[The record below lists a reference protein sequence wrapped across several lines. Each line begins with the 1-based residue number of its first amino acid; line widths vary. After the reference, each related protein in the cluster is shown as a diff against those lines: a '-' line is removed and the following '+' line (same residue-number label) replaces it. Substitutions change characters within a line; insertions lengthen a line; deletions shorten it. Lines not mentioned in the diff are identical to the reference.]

1 MKILCLHG
9 YGTGPNI
16 LRYQLSGL
24 MRDADPSWEFHFL
37 SAEVECPPAPD
48 IGSTFPPPY
57 YCWTRSFD
65 AGSIDAAHALIEEAI
80 DEHGPFDGVLGFSQ
94 GAAISVSFLL
104 EHKTAYPDEPPPFRF
119 AIFYSPTI
127 PCAADEAYCRSVL
140 GTLSS
145 ADQQRL
151 RSGKDKEI
159 AQLPEPVRSVTESLV
174 KVIKGAHSITRESVP
189 FFLDRP
195 LELIPCAL
203 HPDVVPTRISI
214 PSLHLRGKND
224 VPGLDDCGLL
234 VECLCDSNT
243 RRPIIHSAGHDI
255 PRSGPELKQMLSAVE
270 WVVAKSQLP
279 LL

>member
-119 AIFYSPTI
+119 AILYSPTI

-145 ADQQRL
+145 VDQQRL

-159 AQLPEPVRSVTESLV
+159 TQLPEPVRSVTESL
-174 KVIKGAHSITRESVP
+174 
-189 FFLDRP
+189 
-195 LELIPCAL
+195 LIPCAL

-224 VPGLDDCGLL
+224 VPGLDECGLL